1 MLDYKAM
8 YRRAGEIFKELK
20 SETRPR
26 DLVKQMS
33 GGQRQAVAIARTML
47 SEAKIVLMDE
57 PTAAISVR
65 QVAEVLNLIRH
76 LRDRGIAVVLISHRM
91 PDVFTVADRVIVMR
105 RGRKVADKP
114 IAASSPEEVTGLITG
129 AIEQVMIDARVTI
142 ARNEGRRWQS
152 PLIRRSTRSSRA
164 GFRRYSGSQT
174 FWVLLAVILA
184 CIFLSFATNSFA
196 TTKNLYNITRNVTF
210 VAIIALGMTMV
221 IITGG
226 IDLSVGS
233 VLCLC
238 SMVLAVVMHAGYSIE
253 VGIAASIGTAL
264 VVGAFNG
271 VLIAYLGFPPFV
283 VTLGM
288 LSIARSLAMVA
299 SNNTVVFQFGPDHD
313 KLLALGGGAWFF
325 GIANPVLYMIV
336 LALLTGFVLRWTKFG
351 RHIFAIG
358 GNEHAATLT
367 GVPVRPIKVAV
378 YMISALSAGIAGI
391 IQTGWLGAVTTNIGA
406 GMELQVI
413 AAAVIGGANLAGGVG
428 TAFGALIGAALIEV
442 IRNSLGLLGI
452 NAFWQGTFIGGAIML
467 AVLFDRVRNF
477 RQSE

>member
-1 MLDYKAM
+1 MTITLD
-8 YRRAGEIFKELK
+8 
-20 SETRPR
+20 
-26 DLVKQMS
+26 Q
-33 GGQRQAVAIARTML
+33 
-47 SEAKIVLMDE
+47 
-57 PTAAISVR
+57 
-65 QVAEVLNLIRH
+65 
-76 LRDRGIAVVLISHRM
+76 
-91 PDVFTVADRVIVMR
+91 
-105 RGRKVADKP
+105 
-114 IAASSPEEVTGLITG
+114 
-129 AIEQVMIDARVTI
+129 TI
-142 ARNEGRRWQS
+142 AHKQRNWLS
-152 PLIRRSTRSSRA
+152 ALLS
-164 GFRRYSGSQT
+164 SQT
-174 FWVLLAVILA
+174 FWVLIAVLIA
-184 CIFLSFATNSFA
+184 CAYLSFATDSFA

-238 SMVLAVVMHAGYSIE
+238 SMVLAVIMHGDVQLGSYTFCVGGCSIYT
-253 VGIAASIGTAL
+253 GIAASVLTAL
-264 VVGAFNG
+264 IVGAFNG

-313 KLLALGGGAWFF
+313 KLLALGGGAWLF
-325 GIANPVLYMIV
+325 GIANPVVYMVV

-378 YMISALSAGIAGI
+378 YMISALTAGIAGI
-391 IQTGWLGAVTTNIGA
+391 VQTGWLGAVTTNIGA

-428 TAFGALIGAALIEV
+428 TAFGALVGAALIEV

-452 NAFWQGTFIGGAIML
+452 NAFWQGTFIGGAIIF
-467 AVLFDRVRNF
+467 AVLFDRIRTF

>member
-1 MLDYKAM
+1 MAITLDQTI
-8 YRRAGEIFKELK
+8 GQ
-20 SETRPR
+20 
-26 DLVKQMS
+26 KQRSWLASVFS
-33 GGQRQAVAIARTML
+33 G
-47 SEAKIVLMDE
+47 
-57 PTAAISVR
+57 
-65 QVAEVLNLIRH
+65 
-76 LRDRGIAVVLISHRM
+76 
-91 PDVFTVADRVIVMR
+91 
-105 RGRKVADKP
+105 
-114 IAASSPEEVTGLITG
+114 
-129 AIEQVMIDARVTI
+129 
-142 ARNEGRRWQS
+142 
-152 PLIRRSTRSSRA
+152 
-164 GFRRYSGSQT
+164 QT
-174 FWVLLAVILA
+174 FWVLIAVILA
-184 CIFLSFATNSFA
+184 CIFLSMATDSFA
-196 TTKNLYNITRNVTF
+196 TAKNIYNITRNVTF
-210 VAIIALGMTMV
+210 VAIIALGMTLV

-313 KLLALGGGAWFF
+313 KLLALGGGAWLF
-325 GIANPVLYMIV
+325 GIANPVLYMVV
-336 LALLTGFVLRWTKFG
+336 LALITGFVLRWTKFG
-351 RHIFAIG
+351 RYVFAIG

-367 GVPVRPIKVAV
+367 GVPVPRIKVIV
-378 YMISALSAGIAGI
+378 YMISALSAGVAGI

-428 TAFGALIGAALIEV
+428 TAFGALVGAALIEI

-452 NAFWQGTFIGGAIML
+452 NAFWQGSFIGGAIVL
-467 AVLFDRVRNF
+467 AVLFDRLRNL
-477 RQSE
+477 RQGE